1 MNKKYS
7 RLLKDTLIFAIGGF
21 GSKLILFFLVPLY
34 TNYLTQAE
42 YGISD
47 LVFTFSQLLIP
58 IFSLTIYNAVLRFG
72 LAKNEQKENVLIAGF
87 IIFGIGSA
95 LCLAIT
101 PIFSLYAP
109 LSEWKWYLTTYV
121 TLSIL
126 NSMILN
132 YIKVLGKNKLY
143 AAISIIQTLVLAV
156 SNIALLIGLKVGIR
170 GYLLSNIISCLVAVL
185 IGFFA
190 SNIIGGLRR
199 GKVDFKVIKRMV
211 AFSAPI
217 IFNDL
222 SWWLIHSTDKVM
234 IQYMVSNADLG
245 IYTVATKI
253 PALINVI
260 ILIFSQAWGVSSILE
275 NESTNDPKFYS
286 NIFRV
291 YSFLAFGATIFL
303 TLIIK
308 DFMRIYVGS
317 DFTGSWQYVPL
328 LLASASFSAISSFYG
343 SLYGAFKRNL
353 SSMVTT
359 IIAAVVNIVLNYFF
373 IKLYNIWGAVIGTV
387 AAYVVIAILRMID
400 TRKFVKFKIG
410 LLEFCLNGAIVLAQ
424 TILIAFGFNIYI
436 VSSCAIVLFLVANI
450 RSIKLVVVML
460 KDKLSKRRTAAV
472 EVEGAQS
479 EETAAEP
486 EETQNEDETEQLKEE
501 EIITEQ
507 AVEENEPGQ
516 SEEDSQQ

>member
-34 TNYLTQAE
+34 TNYLTQAD

-58 IFSLTIYNAVLRFG
+58 VFSLTIYNAVLRFG
-72 LAKNEQKENVLIAGF
+72 ISKSEQKENVLVAGF
-87 IIFGIGSA
+87 FIFGIGSA

-143 AAISIIQTLVLAV
+143 AAISIIQTLFLAL
-156 SNIALLIGLKVGIR
+156 SNIALLVGFKVGIK
-170 GYLLSNIISCLVAVL
+170 GYLLSNIISVCVAIIV
-185 IGFFA
+185 GFFA
-190 SNIIGGLRR
+190 SNIIGALKR
-199 GKVDFKVIKRMV
+199 GKLDFKVVKRMV

-245 IYTVATKI
+245 LYTVATKI

-260 ILIFSQAWGVSSILE
+260 ISIFSQAWGVSSILE

-286 NIFRV
+286 NIFRA
-291 YSFLAFGATIFL
+291 YSFLAFGATVFL

-328 LLASASFSAISSFYG
+328 LLASASFSAVSAFYG

-373 IKLYNIWGAVIGTV
+373 IKMYNIWGAVIGTV
-387 AAYVVIAILRMID
+387 AAYVVIAVLRMID
-400 TRKFVKFKIG
+400 TRKFIKFKIG

-424 TILIAFGFNIYI
+424 TILVALGFNIYI
-436 VSSCAIVLFLVANI
+436 VSSCALALFLLANI
-450 RSIKLVVVML
+450 RSIKLFVTMI
-460 KDKLSKRRTAAV
+460 KDKFTKRKTVAV
-472 EVEGAQS
+472 VESAQGEATS
-479 EETAAEP
+479 AEP
-486 EETQNEDETEQLKEE
+486 EGTQSEDETEQSTGEE
-501 EIITEQ
+501 VITEQ
-507 AVEENEPGQ
+507 TLEENITEQ
-516 SEEDSQQ
+516 SGEDSQQ